1 MDVSTRY
8 PRRVKFNA
16 AGEDFEIKLRLA
28 GDGRG
33 DGREDSR
40 FLLTQLEKFL
50 DVLGK
55 GEEKRAG
62 AALKESPE
70 VVTDH
75 RIKI

>member
-1 MDVSTRY
+1 
-8 PRRVKFNA
+8 
-16 AGEDFEIKLRLA
+16 
-28 GDGRG
+28 
-33 DGREDSR
+33 
-40 FLLTQLEKFL
+40 LEKFL